1 MYDKTYSELIA
12 IPTFEDRFRYL
23 KMGGKVGETTF
34 GFERYLNQ
42 IFYKCPE
49 WIETRNKVIVRD
61 EGCDLAFPGY
71 EICGKIIIIHHI
83 NPITIDDIRNRSP
96 KLFDLENL
104 ITVAHKT
111 HNAIHYGDESFLIGQ
126 TIVTRKPNDTCPWK
140 A

>member
-23 KMGGKVGETTF
+23 KIGGKVGETTF

-71 EICGKIIIIHHI
+71 EANERIDEILDICSDTNIGNGI
-83 NPITIDDIRNRSP
+83 NYDQATNSI
-96 KLFDLENL
+96 
-104 ITVAHKT
+104 
-111 HNAIHYGDESFLIGQ
+111 
-126 TIVTRKPNDTCPWK
+126 
-140 A
+140 

>member
-12 IPTFEDRFRYL
+12 IPTYDDRFRYL
-23 KMGGKVGETTF
+23 KIGGKVGETTF
-34 GFERYLNQ
+34 GLERYLNQ
-42 IFYKCPE
+42 VFYKCDDWLE
-49 WIETRNKVIVRD
+49 VRDKAIVRD

-71 EICGKIIIIHHI
+71 EIRGKIIIVHHI
-83 NPITIDDIRNRSP
+83 NPITINDIRNRSP

-140 A
+140 Q

>member
-12 IPTFEDRFRYL
+12 IPTYNDRFRYL

-71 EICGKIIIIHHI
+71 EIRGKIIIVHHI
-83 NPITIDDIRNRSP
+83 NPITINDIRNRSP

-140 A
+140 Q

>member
-1 MYDKTYSELIA
+1 MNDKTYSELIA
-12 IPTFEDRFRYL
+12 FPTFEDRFRYL

-49 WIETRNKVIVRD
+49 WIETRNKVIIRD

-71 EICGKIIIIHHI
+71 EIRGKIIIIHHI

>member
-1 MYDKTYSELIA
+1 MNDKTYSELIVF
-12 IPTFEDRFRYL
+12 PTFEDRFRYL
-23 KMGGKVGETTF
+23 KMCGKVGETTF

-71 EICGKIIIIHHI
+71 EIRGKIIIIHHI

>member
-12 IPTFEDRFRYL
+12 FPTFEDRFRYL

-71 EICGKIIIIHHI
+71 EIRGKIIIIHHI
-83 NPITIDDIRNRSP
+83 NPITIDDIRTRSP
-96 KLFDLENL
+96 KLSDLENL
-104 ITVAHKT
+104 ITVPHKT

-126 TIVTRKPNDTCPWK
+126 TIVTRKPNDTWPWK

>member
-12 IPTFEDRFRYL
+12 IPTYNDRFRYL
-23 KMGGKVGETTF
+23 KMSGKVGETTF

-71 EICGKIIIIHHI
+71 EIRGKIIIIHHM